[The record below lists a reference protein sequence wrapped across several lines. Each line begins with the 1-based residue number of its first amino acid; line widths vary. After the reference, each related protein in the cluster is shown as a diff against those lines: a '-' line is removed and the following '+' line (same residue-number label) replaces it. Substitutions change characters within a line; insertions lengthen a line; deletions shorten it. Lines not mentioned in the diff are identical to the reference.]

1 MKKLRKLS
9 SLSLIPVSFILLF
22 ALATPAKA
30 DSTTEYNQ
38 KVDAAKAK
46 ISDLENQ
53 LANAQAN
60 LESWTGSSNNQ
71 ANLINEAQTIAT
83 EAKDAL
89 EVAANN
95 YAEKKAAY
103 DAAYAHEQASE
114 AAVIN
119 AGNELNIA
127 DDNLA
132 QAYSDWV
139 NAQSVSDAADAA
151 LAQAQINYDTQL
163 INVGGQGGTSAG
175 LTVDVYTGINRNGNP
190 PSRSDTAYTKCKT
203 TTLSNI
209 DVNWGG
215 GDILGCGSEY
225 VMLHYHGYITYPT
238 TKQVYFQNQADDG
251 FFMTINGQTVI
262 NDWSLKGCSANS
274 TGLFSFTAGK
284 SYKIDAWFYEW
295 TGGACSTL
303 YYAPLG
309 GSWNVAPASFF
320 TQDAVATLVKNP
332 ALLVVLNQ
340 KRNEYVQAVA
350 AEEQANQIY
359 LDKENVYESAF
370 LTYVALNQSLSI
382 ELSELQAFE
391 QVLNGF
397 ESDWQNAS
405 DDRAVAD
412 ANLLDLKNE
421 YSTTFDAIAAAAS
434 LVETLEAQL
443 AQAKVDLA
451 NIPKPTAAPAR
462 KNKKTTTRAYA
473 GEAYRPKAAF
483 VPIPK

>member
-1 MKKLRKLS
+1 M
-9 SLSLIPVSFILLF
+9 I
-22 ALATPAKA
+22 
-30 DSTTEYNQ
+30 
-38 KVDAAKAK
+38 
-46 ISDLENQ
+46 
-53 LANAQAN
+53 
-60 LESWTGSSNNQ
+60 
-71 ANLINEAQTIAT
+71 
-83 EAKDAL
+83 
-89 EVAANN
+89 
-95 YAEKKAAY
+95 
-103 DAAYAHEQASE
+103 H
-114 AAVIN
+114 
-119 AGNELNIA
+119 
-127 DDNLA
+127 
-132 QAYSDWV
+132 
-139 NAQSVSDAADAA
+139 
-151 LAQAQINYDTQL
+151 
-163 INVGGQGGTSAG
+163 
-175 LTVDVYTGINRNGNP
+175 YTGYFTPTEN
-190 PSRSDTAYTKCKT
+190 
-203 TTLSNI
+203 
-209 DVNWGG
+209 
-215 GDILGCGSEY
+215 
-225 VMLHYHGYITYPT
+225 ITYL
-238 TKQVYFQNQADDG
+238 YNSADDG
-251 FFMTINGQTVI
+251 FYMSLDGTPVI
-262 NDWSLKGCSANS
+262 TGDWRLKGCGGSWYSVN
-274 TGLFSFTAGK
+274 LQAGRT
-284 SYKIDAWFYEW
+284 YALDAWFYEW

-350 AEEQANQIY
+350 AEEQANQVY
-359 LDKENVYESAF
+359 LDKENVYESVF